1 MDEYH
6 YSREEITTD
15 ARARHW
21 DIFKPDWE
29 YLRSYPALSL
39 CSLVGL
45 SVGLHPW
52 FSRPDWVFHC
62 AKPYFEGE
70 RDSELDEPTTEDDQA
85 KAEDLQRFLKRIH
98 IAAGNLAP
106 AGSLNPIDGIAQ
118 GEATFVKVTEFL
130 AFAGR
135 LGWELPEEFTRFY
148 ALSDV
153 DEPGETEEANDQNNK
168 GVREPQIEAI
178 KAKAKE
184 FGYDLLSI
192 PVGGKAKIKKACYP
206 VITESAFNRAWI
218 IAGEHGEI
226 AIKNKNKFLSKQ

>member
-1 MDEYH
+1 MAEYQ
-6 YSREEITTD
+6 YPLEEITID
-15 ARARHW
+15 ARAYNW

-29 YLRSYPALSL
+29 FLQAFPALSL

-62 AKPYFEGE
+62 AKPYFEGN
-70 RDSELDEPTTEDDQA
+70 RDSELDPPATEDDQA

-106 AGSLNPIDGIAQ
+106 AGTLNPIDGIAQ
-118 GEATFVKVTEFL
+118 GAATVVSVAEFL

-135 LGWELPEEFTRFY
+135 LDWELPEKFTRFY
-148 ALSDV
+148 ALTDV
-153 DEPGETEEANDQNNK
+153 EEPGEAEEDNDQNNK
-168 GVREPQIEAI
+168 GVREQQIQKI
-178 KAKAKE
+178 IAKANE

-192 PVGGKAKIKKACYP
+192 PLGGKAKIKGACYP
-206 VITESAFNRAWI
+206 VITESAFDRAWI
-218 IAGEHGEI
+218 EAGKRGLI
-226 AIKNKNKFLSKQ
+226 SIKDKIKFYTKQ

>member
-1 MDEYH
+1 MAGYQ

-70 RDSELDEPTTEDDQA
+70 RDTELDEPATEDDQA
-85 KAEDLQRFLKRIH
+85 RAEDLQRFLKRIH

-118 GEATFVKVTEFL
+118 GEATFVNVVEFL

-135 LGWELPEEFTRFY
+135 LGWVLPEEFTRFY
-148 ALSDV
+148 ALTDV
-153 DEPGETEEANDQNNK
+153 DEQGEAEEATDQNDK
-168 GVREPQIEAI
+168 GPRELQIEAI
-178 KAKAKE
+178 IAKAKE

-192 PVGGKAKIKKACYP
+192 PMRGKAEIKKACYP
-206 VITESAFNRAWI
+206 AITKSAFNRAWI
-218 IAGEHGEI
+218 IAGDRGLI
-226 AIKNKNKFLSKQ
+226 RIKDKHKYLPKQ

>member
-1 MDEYH
+1 MAEYQ
-6 YSREEITTD
+6 YPREEITTD

-70 RDSELDEPTTEDDQA
+70 RDPELDEPVTKEDQA

-106 AGSLNPIDGIAQ
+106 AGTLNPIDGNAQ
-118 GEATFVKVTEFL
+118 GEATLVNVADFL
-130 AFAGR
+130 GFAGR

-153 DEPGETEEANDQNNK
+153 DEPGEAEEANDQNNK
-168 GVREPQIEAI
+168 GVREQQIEAI
-178 KAKAKE
+178 IAKAIE
-184 FGYDLLSI
+184 FEYELLSI
-192 PVGGKAKIKKACYP
+192 PRGGKAKIKEACYP
-206 VITESAFNRAWI
+206 AITESAFNRAWI
-218 IAGEHGEI
+218 IAGDRGLI
-226 AIKNKNKFLSKQ
+226 RIKDKHKFLSKQ